1 MANSGGKFYWK
12 VVTNGGGTEIVH
24 GYFTSLAA
32 AKQYAL
38 DIYHSDIP
46 LAFLIESEPDYAKN
60 WPFVSCAEMNIVA
73 WDQTTYF
80 DIEDGYGEIEGS
92 EEIGTFRVTLS
103 IVHEKLYINEG
114 IFKVPSFKTAPDW
127 LKDHGA
133 SNRTINCLKRD
144 KIFSINNIYY
154 VVEHMDDLFKVRN
167 LGRKS
172 IEEITDILKATGIY
186 TE

>member
-1 MANSGGKFYWK
+1 MMGGKFYWK

-24 GYFTSLAA
+24 GYFTSLSAA
-32 AKQYAL
+32 TQYAL

-60 WPFVSCAEMNIVA
+60 GPMVSCEEMKIMA

-80 DIEDGYGEIEGS
+80 DIEDCYGEIEGS

-114 IFKVPSFKTAPDW
+114 IFRVPSFQTAPDF
-127 LKDHGA
+127 LKLCGA
-133 SNRTINCLKRD
+133 SARTVNCLKRD
-144 KIFSINNIYY
+144 KTFSINNIYY
-154 VVEHMDDLFKVRN
+154 VAEHMDDLFKVRN

-172 IEEITDILKATGIY
+172 IEEIKDILKATGIH